1 MAIENPKYDVAI
13 SFLSKDE
20 PTASAIYQKLTEGL
34 NVFFFPRNQEELAGT
49 DGLESMRKPF
59 FDDSRVMVVLYQE
72 PWGKTPWTRV
82 EETAIKEACLQHG
95 WERLFFMVLN
105 QKDKIPV
112 WLPTNH
118 VRFNYADYGLEQ
130 AVGAIKARVQDN
142 GGQNRPLTALKR
154 AELLQAAES
163 FRHDQAQ
170 MGSGQ
175 GIATI
180 VRNVGE
186 LFQQIKNRCDEINT
200 HGSSTIRCGIDF
212 QERNAY
218 QRCIMTDGRVSVAV
232 VWNQQWTN
240 SLSNSGLFI
249 REYRG
254 GLTLPHEAGRI
265 YARDPTMLN
274 DEKYVPDLSLS
285 REYGWKQEGGS
296 DFLSSSAL
304 AEKSVIRMLD
314 LIDRKA
320 RGELDEDDY

>member
-34 NVFFFPRNQEELAGT
+34 SVFFFPRNQEELAGT

-130 AVGAIKARVQDN
+130 AVGAIKARVQEN

-154 AELLQAAES
+154 AE
-163 FRHDQAQ
+163 
-170 MGSGQ
+170 
-175 GIATI
+175 
-180 VRNVGE
+180 
-186 LFQQIKNRCDEINT
+186 
-200 HGSSTIRCGIDF
+200 
-212 QERNAY
+212 
-218 QRCIMTDGRVSVAV
+218 
-232 VWNQQWTN
+232 
-240 SLSNSGLFI
+240 
-249 REYRG
+249 
-254 GLTLPHEAGRI
+254 
-265 YARDPTMLN
+265 
-274 DEKYVPDLSLS
+274 
-285 REYGWKQEGGS
+285 
-296 DFLSSSAL
+296 
-304 AEKSVIRMLD
+304 
-314 LIDRKA
+314 
-320 RGELDEDDY
+320 